1 MPLTDLQIKNLRPEP
16 GKTARLYDQHGLYLE
31 VSPTGR
37 TYWRWKYRY
46 AGKEKR
52 LALGVYPKISLKDAR
67 LRCDEARKLL
77 STHVDPLRQR
87 KKEKLL
93 QTEQSGETFEKVGR
107 EPAPLS
113 PAWTASPWPASWG
126 IARPPSLPGTTCEST
141 PRPEAVYRRF
151 LSDFLW

>member
-16 GKTARLYDQHGLYLE
+16 GKPVRLYDQHGLYLE

-52 LALGVYPKISLKDAR
+52 LALGVYPEISLKEAR
-67 LRCDEARKLL
+67 LRRDEARKLL
-77 STHVDPLRQR
+77 STRVDPLQQR
-87 KKEKLL
+87 KEEKLL

-107 EPAPLS
+107 EWYGKQAEVWSPDHAKRVLS
-113 PAWTASPWPASWG
+113 RLERDIFPFVGDARLRRLKRPSW
-126 IARPPSLPGTTCEST
+126 
-141 PRPEAVYRRF
+141 
-151 LSDFLW
+151 